1 MLTPKKVKYR
11 KVHRGRGTLK
21 GLAQNGH
28 ELAFGSYGLKAID
41 RGEITSRQIEAAR
54 RAINRYLKRVG
65 KVWIRIFPHKPVTQ
79 KAAEVPM
86 GSGKGTVEFYVFP
99 TVPGKVLF
107 EIEGVSEQMA
117 REAFRLASY
126 KLPLKT
132 KFITK
137 EF

>member
-86 GSGKGTVEFYVFP
+86 GSGKEQLSFMCSLLSRGRSYLKSKVFLNKWHVKHFDWLL
-99 TVPGKVLF
+99 T
-107 EIEGVSEQMA
+107 S
-117 REAFRLASY
+117 SH
-126 KLPLKT
+126 
-132 KFITK
+132 
-137 EF
+137 